1 MEPVDLTDSGASS
14 VRADLRGDASSE
26 RSLSDLLS
34 QVTTDLGNLVRK
46 EIELA
51 KVETKEQASR
61 AGKAG
66 GTLGAGALT
75 AYFALLFASLA
86 LAWLFDQIMPVALAF
101 FIVAVLYGIAAAVL
115 ISRGRQQLKQ
125 VDPVPR
131 QTVETLKEDV
141 EWAKA
146 QKS

>member
-1 MEPVDLTDSGASS
+1 MSQQSQDAHLRTEPKQ
-14 VRADLRGDASSE
+14 AD
-26 RSLSDLLS
+26 RSL
-34 QVTTDLGNLVRK
+34 GELVGEMTS
-46 EIELA
+46 EISALMRQEVQLA
-51 KVETKEQASR
+51 KVEIKEEVGR

-66 GTLGAGALT
+66 GMLGAGAFT
-75 AYFALLFASLA
+75 GYFALLFASLA
-86 LAWLFDQIMPVALAF
+86 LAWLLDQAMPIALAF
-101 FIVAVLYGIAAAVL
+101 FIVAVLYGIAAAIL
-115 ISRGRQQLKQ
+115 ITRGREQMKH

>member
-1 MEPVDLTDSGASS
+1 MTPAHQPRDATLPTEPEE
-14 VRADLRGDASSE
+14 ADKSLGQLMAEMTSE
-26 RSLSDLLS
+26 LS
-34 QVTTDLGNLVRK
+34 TLVRS
-46 EIELA
+46 EVELA
-51 KVETKEQASR
+51 KVELKDQAGK

-66 GTLGAGALT
+66 GALGAGAFA
-75 AYFALLFASLA
+75 AYLAVLFASFA
-86 LAWLFDQIMPVALAF
+86 LAWLLNEFMHVAVAF
-101 FIVAVLYGIAAAVL
+101 FLVAVIYGIAASIL
-115 ISRGRQQLKQ
+115 ITSGRQRIKN

>member
-1 MEPVDLTDSGASS
+1 MSQQRPTEGAALRTEPLQA
-14 VRADLRGDASSE
+14 E
-26 RSLSDLLS
+26 RSLGELVADMTSDISTLM
-34 QVTTDLGNLVRK
+34 RK
-46 EIELA
+46 EMELA
-51 KVETKEQASR
+51 KVELKEEVGR

-66 GTLGAGALT
+66 GTLGAGAVT

-86 LAWLFDQIMPVALAF
+86 LAWLLDQVMPVPLAF

>member
-1 MEPVDLTDSGASS
+1 MAQPMQDPT
-14 VRADLRGDASSE
+14 LRTQAKQPE
-26 RSLSDLLS
+26 RSLGELFADMTGEVSTLM
-34 QVTTDLGNLVRK
+34 RK
-46 EIELA
+46 EVELA
-51 KVETKEQASR
+51 KVELKEEVGR

-66 GTLGAGALT
+66 GTLGAGAVSGS
-75 AYFALLFASLA
+75 FALLFASLA
-86 LAWLFDQIMPVALAF
+86 LAWLLDQAMNTALAF
-101 FIVAVLYGIAAAVL
+101 FVVAVLYGIAAAIL
-115 ISRGRQQLKQ
+115 ITRGRQQLKQ

>member
-1 MEPVDLTDSGASS
+1 MPQQRAPQGATPTEPKQPEKSLGQLVGEM
-14 VRADLRGDASSE
+14 SSE
-26 RSLSDLLS
+26 LSS
-34 QVTTDLGNLVRK
+34 IMRAEVQ
-46 EIELA
+46 LA
-51 KVETKEQASR
+51 KVELKDEVSK

-66 GTLGAGALT
+66 GMFGAGAVT
-75 AYFALLFASLA
+75 GYFALLFASLA
-86 LAWLFDQIMPVALAF
+86 LAWLLDQVMPVPLAF